1 MPEQMIQMID
11 KFIKWLPDMD
21 ILFNENDE
29 CRVVIPWADKNE
41 LLRKEEQ
48 SRLHPEAEGYINGY
62 PETKW
67 LGSVIYQI
75 Y

>member
-1 MPEQMIQMID
+1 MIRIID
-11 KFIKWLPDMD
+11 KFVEWLPDMD

-48 SRLHPEAEGYINGY
+48 LRLHSKVEGYFNLY

-67 LGSVIYQI
+67 LGNVIPQTC
-75 Y
+75 